1 MPSHPRTKCPHCES
15 TLRRIRTQTH
25 TKLIKEIVMS
35 CPNEECQCVF
45 VAIEEIFREVAPS
58 HRPNADIE
66 AMLSTASKKP

>member
-45 VAIEEIFREVAPS
+45 VAIEEIEVGEEITVEYIGLKEE
-58 HRPNADIE
+58 DYE
-66 AMLSTASKKP
+66 LWF